1 MHFFSE
7 VFLKN
12 PICPCKRKV
21 KDQFYETQP
30 PHPTKHNPIL
40 VCDSKNFCRNI
51 PSEHK
56 YPGYWLCFRNISPTQ
71 LGRLIYVGDI
81 FSVHWS
87 YFSFYTS
94 PPPFSS
100 LACLC
105 WGRVSMGG
113 YFHIVSCLTFHNLPH
128 QGSFETDWIPN
139 SLIYFWQ
146 LICTDHQFFFGCR
159 KWTYEI
165 YLFPSPISPISSL
178 VLVFSSS
185 QCNKTGVV
193 RPLCLLLP
201 SICSSGLHPQIECP
215 STIEALV

>member
-1 MHFFSE
+1 MRNSTPSYYQAQPNSCLWFQKLLPQYSEWRQRFRRVTSFVGIFPQPSLADWSMWEIFFLWNYHI
-7 VFLKN
+7 F
-12 PICPCKRKV
+12 P
-21 KDQFYETQP
+21 FTYP
-30 PHPTKHNPIL
+30 PL
-40 VCDSKNFCRNI
+40 
-51 PSEHK
+51 
-56 YPGYWLCFRNISPTQ
+56 
-71 LGRLIYVGDI
+71 
-81 FSVHWS
+81 
-87 YFSFYTS
+87 
-94 PPPFSS
+94 FSS

-105 WGRVSMGG
+105 WGRVSIGG

-146 LICTDHQFFFGCR
+146 LICTNHQFLLGCR
-159 KWTYEI
+159 KWTCEI
-165 YLFPSPISPISSL
+165 YLFTSPISPISSL

-201 SICSSGLHPQIECP
+201 PICSSGLHPQIECP

>member
-1 MHFFSE
+1 MQNSHCLLGLVLEIFPKPSLADWSMWEIFFCACTC
-7 VFLKN
+7 
-12 PICPCKRKV
+12 IC
-21 KDQFYETQP
+21 
-30 PHPTKHNPIL
+30 H
-40 VCDSKNFCRNI
+40 
-51 PSEHK
+51 
-56 YPGYWLCFRNISPTQ
+56 
-71 LGRLIYVGDI
+71 I
-81 FSVHWS
+81 FP
-87 YFSFYTS
+87 FTYT
-94 PPPFSS
+94 PLPFSS

-105 WGRVSMGG
+105 WRRVSIGG
-113 YFHIVSCLTFHNLPH
+113 YFHIVSCLTFHNLSH

-146 LICTDHQFFFGCR
+146 LICTVHQFYFGCR

-165 YLFPSPISPISSL
+165 YLLPSPISPISSL

-201 SICSSGLHPQIECP
+201 PICSSGLHPQIECP